1 MNIGGAAGKSLE
13 RRKEIAVFQAQK
25 QEQMRASLR
34 WTTMLLG
41 WGAILAPSM
50 ALAQSTSDPQTKA
63 PPADAVGPTEL
74 QNFSL
79 PGSSAK
85 PADQPPAGPTQPAQ
99 SSAQTNAPSVETSS
113 PPDRQR
119 SEPHR
124 VAEASQKRKPAP
136 IASEAQAPARPAAIS
151 PQPSTVTPSPAAPP
165 VAQTELPPT
174 PVPQGPANATVP
186 QQRVSFLP
194 WLIGALV
201 LVAGTLM
208 LLWHRRARK
217 EYAGDDAFDV
227 VAAPAPA
234 PALVSPAPVPLTRAS
249 VPQPEPEALPPLR
262 RQGGGIV
269 SSRLRPSL
277 EITVQPLRCLVDGDR
292 VVLEFE
298 LELFNAGTAPAR
310 AVQAEASLLNAG
322 GTHEHELAAFFSR
335 PASTGDQIDAIGPM
349 KRMAFTS
356 QVVAPRA
363 ALPDYEVGGR
373 KAIVPVLA
381 FNALYQW
388 SGGKAQT
395 SAAYLVGRETRTEKL
410 GPFVSDGANREFRG
424 LAAQLL
430 PTSLRT

>member
-1 MNIGGAAGKSLE
+1 
-13 RRKEIAVFQAQK
+13 
-25 QEQMRASLR
+25 MRASLR

-41 WGAILAPSM
+41 CGAIFAPSI
-50 ALAQSTSDPQTKA
+50 ALAQSTSDPQAKA
-63 PPADAVGPTEL
+63 PPPDAVGPTEL
-74 QNFSL
+74 RNFSL

-85 PADQPPAGPTQPAQ
+85 PTDQPPA
-99 SSAQTNAPSVETSS
+99 AP
-113 PPDRQR
+113 
-119 SEPHR
+119 
-124 VAEASQKRKPAP
+124 
-136 IASEAQAPARPAAIS
+136 AQAPQSSVQANAPAAETSAAPDRHPSQPRRAADRSLRRSPAPTISPAQTPARTEGVS
-151 PQPSTVTPSPAAPP
+151 PQPSAATPNLATPP
-165 VAQTELPPT
+165 VAQTPISSL
-174 PVPQGPANATVP
+174 PVPQAPASAAVP
-186 QQRVSFLP
+186 QTANSFLP
-194 WLIGALV
+194 WLLAALV
-201 LVAGTLM
+201 LVAGTLF
-208 LLWHRRARK
+208 LLWHRRSRK
-217 EYAGDDAFDV
+217 GYAGDDALHM

-234 PALVSPAPVPLTRAS
+234 PVSTAPPLPRAS
-249 VPQPEPEALPPLR
+249 VPQPAPDAPPSLR
-262 RQGGGIV
+262 RQGGGII

-277 EITVQPLRCLVDGDR
+277 EITVQPLRCLVEGDR
-292 VVLEFE
+292 VVLEFK

-335 PASTGDQIDAIGPM
+335 PASAGDQIDAIGPM

-410 GPFVSDGANREFRG
+410 APFVSDGENREFRG